1 MIRPASKIVINL
13 GTRDP
18 KDWQP
23 LHNYIQQ
30 MTYSQLAKYQ
40 TTRKLAA

>member
-1 MIRPASKIVINL
+1 MTSIENRTKL
-13 GTRDP
+13 WKRDP

-23 LHNYIQQ
+23 LHNYIEQ